1 MSEAKHTDAPTG
13 SLPHPLTARG
23 GPPHPPRSG
32 YPLWVVEDALE
43 VIPGPVGRQEY
54 RRRVIDLTGAH
65 WLTCPVTIRETI
77 LSRHIETEDYRAAAR
92 ELLAFR
98 GVLEK
103 LNKRYACG
111 GGMKKGRRK

>member
-1 MSEAKHTDAPTG
+1 MSENKHTDAFKE
-13 SLPHPLTARG
+13 S
-23 GPPHPPRSG
+23 PHPPRSG

-54 RRRVIDLTGAH
+54 RRRIIDLTGAH

-77 LSRHIETEDYRAAAR
+77 LSRHIETGDYRAAAR

-98 GVLEK
+98 GVLEERTK
-103 LNKRYACG
+103 HYVCG
-111 GGMKKGRRK
+111 GMRRRKKR